1 MYYHPYL
8 EQLKSRGIIPGLNR
22 IRDALFEIGEPQK
35 NQRGAIIAG
44 TNGKGSTSYT
54 LHSLLCK
61 HRVRA
66 ALYTSPHILE
76 INERYKID
84 NTEISDV
91 ELNGYIERL
100 IPLSE
105 KFNLTLFEFE
115 TLIAFYYFKD
125 LKVEFSIYEVGMGGR
140 LDATNCF
147 NGELKI
153 ITNISEDHKEF
164 LGDTTIDILREKAG
178 IIKDNNTVVSGVK
191 QKNLRSELVRICNE
205 HNARLYLLDR
215 DFFIENIS
223 STNNSLSFDY
233 TSPEIHLKGLT
244 ISLSAAYQIPN
255 VAVALTGFIHISK
268 IHNYRIEWNNI
279 RETLKEL
286 RLKGRFEI
294 LSKEPLIIFDGAH
307 NIDGIQ
313 KLKEAVLIYN
323 TGKKKILCIFSSLK
337 NKEPIG
343 KLKILKEIT
352 DHFIFVPNPH
362 PLACS
367 AGDYCTI
374 ASDLDQISYEIM
386 DIPSAISKA
395 RCDFSDHLILITGSL
410 YIYREVYNELTGR
423 RV

>member
-8 EQLKSRGIIPGLNR
+8 EQLKSRGIIPGTNR
-22 IRDALFEIGEPQK
+22 IRDALFKIGEPQN
-35 NQRGAIIAG
+35 NQRGAVIAG

-54 LHSLLCK
+54 LHGLLCK
-61 HRVRA
+61 HRVRT
-66 ALYTSPHILE
+66 ALYTSPHLLK
-76 INERYKID
+76 INERYRID
-84 NTEISDV
+84 NKEISDV
-91 ELNGYIERL
+91 ELNRYIERL

-115 TLIAFYYFKD
+115 TLIAFHYFKD
-125 LKVEFSIYEVGMGGR
+125 LQAELSIYEVGMGGR
-140 LDATNCF
+140 LDATSCF

-178 IIKDNNTVVSGVK
+178 IIKDNNIVVSGVK
-191 QKNLRSELVRICNE
+191 QENLRSELIRICNE

-233 TSPEIHLKGLT
+233 ISPEIHLRGLT
-244 ISLSAAYQIPN
+244 ISLPATYQIPN

-268 IHNYRIEWNNI
+268 IHNYKIEWDKV
-279 RETLKEL
+279 REALKEL
-286 RLKGRFEI
+286 HFKGRFEI

-307 NIDGIQ
+307 NIDGMQRLNEAIQ
-313 KLKEAVLIYN
+313 IYN

-337 NKEPIG
+337 NKEPLG

-367 AGDYCTI
+367 AGDYSAI

-386 DIPSAISKA
+386 DIPPAISKA
-395 RCDFSDHLILITGSL
+395 CCDFRDHLILITGSL
-410 YIYREVYNELTGR
+410 YIYKEVYSELTGR